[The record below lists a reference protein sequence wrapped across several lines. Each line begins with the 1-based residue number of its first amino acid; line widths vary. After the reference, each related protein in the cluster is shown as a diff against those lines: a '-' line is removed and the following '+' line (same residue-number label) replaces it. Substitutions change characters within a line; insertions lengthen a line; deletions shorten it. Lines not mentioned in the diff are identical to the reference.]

1 MSTRNPAELHDH
13 DRRWVTDAALRLRAI
28 RAALADVTGAD
39 RADFDH
45 IGSTSVPGLPAKPVI
60 DLQVRILPLP
70 AEDVLGERLRPAGY
84 LRAMGSRPDSP
95 GVDRDIPR
103 GQQAVADEVWQKM
116 LYVAVDGSA
125 ILHVRRA
132 DSPWGRYTV
141 WFRDWLRAHDDMRDY
156 YARTKR
162 VLSERNVGKPDYD
175 DYTRAKTAFFDEVQE
190 EFVKWARRC
199 PHGGHESGS

>member
-1 MSTRNPAELHDH
+1 MA
-13 DRRWVTDAALRLRAI
+13 AALRLRAI
-28 RAALADVTGAD
+28 RAALADVAGAD

-70 AEDVLGERLRPAGY
+70 AEDVLGERLRSAGY
-84 LRAMGSRPDSP
+84 LRARGSRPDSP

-103 GQQAVADEVWQKM
+103 GQQAVADEVWQKR

-141 WFRDWLRAHDDMRDY
+141 WYRDWLRAHDDMRDY
-156 YARTKR
+156 YARTKH
-162 VLSERNVGKPDYD
+162 VLSERNVGKSDYD
-175 DYTRAKTAFFDEVQE
+175 DYTRAKTVFFDEVHE
-190 EFVKWARRC
+190 EFVTWARRRRR
-199 PHGGHESGS
+199 GGHESGS